1 MKGFILKVAPRTK
14 VDGHSLAALTKKLKG
29 LASDIEFDPPFKVEA
44 LPPYP
49 LLVRDAEA
57 KEKKFHEVLRYPIDT
72 KGKPWLG
79 VRGFYASSCNRML
92 KRVRADCERLTVSG
106 RRGSVAFRWAAF
118 ETKGASMSA
127 EISLGYGHRRHAGR
141 WSGTT
146 TLSLR
151 TAGRSLT
158 LALVILAAPFA
169 AAQPPGK
176 MPRIGVLRPGDTR
189 PSTPVVP
196 QAFRERLRE
205 LGYLEGQ
212 NIAFE
217 VRHGGGRLE
226 KAPELATELVRLNV
240 DVIVVGSF
248 PFARAVKQAT
258 ATIPIVSVSADPVGT
273 GLAASLARP
282 GGNLTGFSYMT
293 PELSGK
299 RLELLKETV
308 PGLSR
313 VAILWNPDNLHEP
326 PAVRQLEL
334 AARALGVQLQ
344 LFAVRAPG
352 ELDAAFAAIDRAR
365 ANALIVFEN
374 PLHVRHRSVI
384 AELAM
389 KSRLPTMFEIRSFVE
404 AGGLIA
410 YGPRLVDMW
419 RLAATYVD
427 RILKGAKP
435 ADLPI
440 EQPTKFELV
449 INLKTARALGLTIP
463 ASLLLRANDVIE

>member
-1 MKGFILKVAPRTK
+1 
-14 VDGHSLAALTKKLKG
+14 
-29 LASDIEFDPPFKVEA
+29 
-44 LPPYP
+44 
-49 LLVRDAEA
+49 
-57 KEKKFHEVLRYPIDT
+57 
-72 KGKPWLG
+72 
-79 VRGFYASSCNRML
+79 
-92 KRVRADCERLTVSG
+92 VSFG
-106 RRGSVAFRWAAF
+106 
-118 ETKGASMSA
+118 
-127 EISLGYGHRRHAGR
+127 
-141 WSGTT
+141 
-146 TLSLR
+146 
-151 TAGRSLT
+151 TAGCIVT
-158 LALVILAAPFA
+158 LALAILVAPLA

-176 MPRIGVLRPGDTR
+176 MPRIGVLRPGDAL
-189 PSTPVVP
+189 PSTTVVP

-226 KAPELATELVRLNV
+226 KASELAAELVRLKV

-248 PFARAVKQAT
+248 PLARAVKQAT
-258 ATIPIVSVSADPVGT
+258 STIPIVSVSADPVGT
-273 GLAASLARP
+273 GLAASVARP

-326 PAVRQLEL
+326 PALKQLEL
-334 AARALGVQLQ
+334 AARALAVELQ
-344 LFAVRAPG
+344 SFEVRTPG
-352 ELDAAFAAIDRAR
+352 ELEAAFAAIGRAR
-365 ANALIVFEN
+365 ADALIVFEN
-374 PLHVRHRSVI
+374 PLHVSHRSVI
-384 AELAM
+384 AELAT

-410 YGPRLVDMW
+410 YGPRIVDMW

-449 INLKTARALGLTIP
+449 INLNTARALSLTIP
-463 ASLLLRANDVIE
+463 PSLLLRADHAIE